1 MQLIYHLGVLGW
13 TFFLISYC
21 VYSLM
26 LMSMESWLLWMTV
39 GTGCPSWNSIYL
51 IGEAFSS
58 YFAFELDFKQ
68 YTCIC
73 VCVCVCVCVCILLL
87 FHHQVMPDSS
97 WPHGLQHAGLP
108 CPSSLPGIC
117 PSSCPLNLWCHSNT
131 SSLIY
136 MLLKWKIHWLKCV
149 LIHCYN

>member
-68 YTCIC
+68 YTCIS
-73 VCVCVCVCVCILLL
+73 VCVCVYFVVVPSPSHAWL
-87 FHHQVMPDSS
+87 FMTPWTAACRASLSFIITWNLPQFMSIESVMPFKHLISYIYAS
-97 WPHGLQHAGLP
+97 QVK
-108 CPSSLPGIC
+108 
-117 PSSCPLNLWCHSNT
+117 NT
-131 SSLIY
+131 LTQMCINT
-136 MLLKWKIHWLKCV
+136 LL
-149 LIHCYN
+149 

>member
-73 VCVCVCVCVCILLL
+73 VCVCVCVFCCCSVTKSCLTLRDPMDCSMPGFPVLHHYLESAPVHVHWICDAIQTPHLLYIC
-87 FHHQVMPDSS
+87 FSSEKYTDS
-97 WPHGLQHAGLP
+97 
-108 CPSSLPGIC
+108 
-117 PSSCPLNLWCHSNT
+117 NV
-131 SSLIY
+131 Y
-136 MLLKWKIHWLKCV
+136 
-149 LIHCYN
+149 